1 MELQN
6 SLLAGWH
13 ADTRW
18 THVHMEPQTFTQVKL
33 HLQMQTHIHKNLAHT
48 HFTSICPLSRTAVV
62 LRMS

>member
-48 HFTSICPLSRTAVV
+48 HLLVFVHYPEQLLC
-62 LRMS
+62 